1 MGSCE
6 RGDDPSTCMKPG
18 NFLTSLLRRTLLH
31 GVSCE
36 FFSAGKVFPKLRRKG
51 RTLPSLQ
58 NGEEAEDE
66 STDYVFRI
74 VSKARNED
82 FCK

>member
-1 MGSCE
+1 ME
-6 RGDDPSTCMKPG
+6 LVMNVVST
-18 NFLTSLLRRTLLH
+18 
-31 GVSCE
+31 
-36 FFSAGKVFPKLRRKG
+36 GKVFPKLQRKG
-51 RTLPSLQ
+51 RTLPSLR

-74 VSKARNED
+74 VSKARHED

>member
-1 MGSCE
+1 MRCGQYVGEISNHQPAKNYSAAWNGIIMSFV
-6 RGDDPSTCMKPG
+6 R
-18 NFLTSLLRRTLLH
+18 
-31 GVSCE
+31 
-36 FFSAGKVFPKLRRKG
+36 AGKVFPKLRRKG

-74 VSKARNED
+74 VSKAHHED